1 MFEDDGIHL
10 TPGPLVVVLKVAQDQ
25 NPAEPSR
32 YWPPSEPDQIET
44 IAASYIPPSGRNASV
59 RMFNLA
65 PNVKLAGMGSSAAAG
80 GAAAGG
86 GSMISGV
93 HYSDSSHW
101 IPLPP
106 TEQQFTFY
114 DDDLSP
120 HESLLSSTATPTA
133 GIGSTQFLMGLH
145 YRESGEPLGLVSVL
159 LQDAPEDGLCK
170 PSSSSSASVDLPQR

>member
-1 MFEDDGIHL
+1 MI
-10 TPGPLVVVLKVAQDQ
+10 VLKVAQDQ
-25 NPAEPSR
+25 NPAEPSG

-65 PNVKLAGMGSSAAAG
+65 PNVKLAGMGSSAAAAG
-80 GAAAGG
+80 GAGG

-93 HYSDSSHW
+93 HYSDSSDW

-106 TEQQFTFY
+106 TEQKFTFY

-133 GIGSTQFLMGLH
+133 GIGSVSFGVTFTA
-145 YRESGEPLGLVSVL
+145 LGRSRPK
-159 LQDAPEDGLCK
+159 AARDGHK
-170 PSSSSSASVDLPQR
+170 RQR